1 MNWREEAISRL
12 RQYDGVRKA
21 AVNLPGE
28 VERIRTNL
36 ESPGSARTDIPG
48 GSAKSREDWLLG
60 QLQRLEELERQLAY
74 TRAWLAAMDGALSA
88 LTPEE
93 KLVLHRLFICP
104 GKGNAE
110 RLCEEL
116 NAERSSVYRKRDAAL
131 TRFTTALYGPT

>member
-28 VERIRTNL
+28 VARIRGIV
-36 ESPGSARTDIPG
+36 ESPGAARVDAPG
-48 GSAKSREDWLLG
+48 GSANSREDWLLG
-60 QLQRLEELERQLAY
+60 QLQRLEELEQR
-74 TRAWLAAMDGALSA
+74 LAAMDGALSV

-104 GKGNAE
+104 GKGNAD

>member
-12 RQYDGVRKA
+12 RQYDGARRA
-21 AVNLPGE
+21 AVSLPGE
-28 VERIRTNL
+28 VERIRSSL
-36 ESPGSARTDIPG
+36 EGPGAARTDVPV

-60 QLQRLEELERQLAY
+60 QLQRLEELQQQLEH
-74 TRAWLAAMDGALSA
+74 TRAWLAVMDGALSA

-104 GKGNAE
+104 QKGNAD

-116 NAERSSVYRKRDAAL
+116 NVERSSVYRKRDAAL

>member
-1 MNWREEAISRL
+1 MNWREEAVARL

-21 AVNLPGE
+21 AVNLPME
-28 VERIRTNL
+28 VARIRANL
-36 ESPGSARTDIPG
+36 ESPGAARMGVPG
-48 GSAKSREDWLLG
+48 GPAKSREDWLLG
-60 QLQRLEELERQLAY
+60 QLQRLEELERQLEH
-74 TRAWLAAMDGALSA
+74 TQAWLAAMDGALSA

-116 NAERSSVYRKRDAAL
+116 NTERSSVYRKRDTAL
-131 TRFTTALYGPT
+131 NRFTTALYGPT